1 MMSMML
7 GQGARA
13 SGALAHALRGC
24 AAVGKQQWA
33 APAAAAPV
41 VAGATSTVF
50 MSSSSSSST
59 PAKAYDVGD
68 STNIKWHEG
77 RVDRQTR
84 EAALGQKGVVIW
96 LTGLSGSGKSTL
108 AFTLEHALAN
118 RGKTSYVLDGDNVR
132 HGLNSNLGF
141 TAEDRKENIRRI
153 GEVSKLFAEA
163 GMITIVSFISPYR
176 GDRDAVRARLE
187 KNDFVEV
194 YMKIPLSVCE
204 SRDPKGLYKAA
215 RAGKIK
221 GFTGIDD
228 PYEEPENAEIVV
240 EVSKEDGVLQAP
252 EKMAEEL
259 ITFLDERGYL
269 KA

>member
-153 GEVSKLFAEA
+153 GEVAKLMTDA
-163 GMITIVSFISPYR
+163 GLIVLTAFISPFR
-176 GDRDAVRARLE
+176 ADRRLVRDMIDAGEFIEIHVDTPLEVAEAR
-187 KNDFVEV
+187 DV
-194 YMKIPLSVCE
+194 
-204 SRDPKGLYKAA
+204 KGLYKKA
-215 RAGKIK
+215 REGKLK
-221 GFTGIDD
+221 NFTGIDS
-228 PYEEPENAEIVV
+228 PYEAPENPEIRVNTV
-240 EVSKEDGVLQAP
+240 EMTPEEAADYIISKILP
-252 EKMAEEL
+252 
-259 ITFLDERGYL
+259 L
-269 KA
+269 K